1 MLRYFVASL
10 FHFQILFNLAVK
22 IKPLSFQFTCNESMR
37 RSLMSSKHLF
47 ILARRLR
54 SNKGFIT
61 FLYWWVLDIGGS
73 SICGGI
79 VGTMFISVIS
89 IYVFFQ
95 SWFYFLSLIDAQLV
109 CQSLWR
115 NTIFRVKTTMINI
128 NVFALEQVSNEWN
141 SEEVRDHWCST

>member
-1 MLRYFVASL
+1 
-10 FHFQILFNLAVK
+10 
-22 IKPLSFQFTCNESMR
+22 MR

-89 IYVFFQ
+89 IWVFLIILI
-95 SWFYFLSLIDAQLV
+95 YFVLSIPPQIEEPPMSRTHQYRKVMKPLLERKRRARINKCLDDIKDLLID
-109 CQSLWR
+109 SLQR
-115 NTIFRVKTTMINI
+115 NWNDK
-128 NVFALEQVSNEWN
+128 NVVSTSDIIKKLN
-141 SEEVRDHWCST
+141 

>member
-1 MLRYFVASL
+1 MLRFVASY
-10 FHFQILFNLAVK
+10 FHFYVLFILAVK
-22 IKPLSFQFTCNESMR
+22 INLFSFQFTCNESMR

-79 VGTMFISVIS
+79 VGTMFNSVIFICVLLIILILFCVVNWCTIGMS
-89 IYVFFQ
+89 ITLKEYDI
-95 SWFYFLSLIDAQLV
+95 S
-109 CQSLWR
+109 C
-115 NTIFRVKTTMINI
+115 KTTMISI